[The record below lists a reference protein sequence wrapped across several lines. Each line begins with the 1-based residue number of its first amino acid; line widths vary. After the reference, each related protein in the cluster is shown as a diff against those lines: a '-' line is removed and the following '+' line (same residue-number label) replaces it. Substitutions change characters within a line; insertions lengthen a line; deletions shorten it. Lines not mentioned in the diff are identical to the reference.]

1 MSDTPGDLDVYET
14 QNFGNSSGWGRAP
27 ALLIVDFVNG
37 FTDPAKFGGGNIG
50 TAIEKTALLL
60 EACRGYGVPI
70 VFTRVVY
77 ADDGADNGVFCIK
90 APGLRT
96 LTENNPD
103 SHVVDALRPREGELI
118 ARKQQPSAFFGTNL
132 HSWLTMRGVDTI
144 IQTGCTTSGC
154 VRASVIDALSYNYRN
169 IIVSDGV
176 GDRAIGP
183 HEANLFDMGQKYGD
197 LLTCEETLEAL
208 ADVMGARALAAE

>member
-1 MSDTPGDLDVYET
+1 MSDLDIYKT

-37 FTDPAKFGGGNIG
+37 FTDPARFGGGNIQEAIAN
-50 TAIEKTALLL
+50 TAVLLD
-60 EACRGYGVPI
+60 ACRGYGLPI
-70 VFTRVVY
+70 VFTRVIY
-77 ADDGADNGVFCIK
+77 ADDGADAGVFCLK
-90 APGLRT
+90 APSLVT
-96 LTENNPD
+96 LTEDNPE
-103 SHVVDALRPREGELI
+103 SHVVDALKPREGELI

-169 IIVSDGV
+169 IVVTDCV

-197 LLTCEETLEAL
+197 LLTCEETLAAL
-208 ADVMGARALAAE
+208 AQIMGVRAEAAE